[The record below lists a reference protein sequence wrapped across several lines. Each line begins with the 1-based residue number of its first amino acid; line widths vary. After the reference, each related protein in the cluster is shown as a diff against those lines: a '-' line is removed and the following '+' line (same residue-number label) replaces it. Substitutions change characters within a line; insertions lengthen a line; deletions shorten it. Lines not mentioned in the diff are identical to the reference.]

1 LSRVMMP
8 CHRIG
13 IVTIRSDTRASTSI
27 TGTIN
32 R

>member
-1 LSRVMMP
+1 MMP
-8 CHRIG
+8 CHWIG

-27 TGTIN
+27 TATIN